1 MVGAL
6 FSMTGMVNENI
17 GIVVTGA
24 FLLAIILYII
34 FQSHKKAK
42 DDGLLYGVFFLIVY
56 VIEFSIP
63 IALFFWLPNQLENL
77 LGKYFPIKE
86 LARWIRWGE
95 IFIAGILF
103 IRSRKHAETRGLISF
118 LGHYA
123 LFFFAWYIDRWSGII
138 IIALPL
144 LFIYYYVMSRV
155 ALEIMPASNL
165 DDKKEKY
172 NRFNVFLSYTW
183 GLQQPIWKTP
193 SNTAQEAEKR
203 IDGAPSFIKAPG
215 MVWTHPHQVI
225 GITEGPK
232 FSVEGPGLIF
242 LKKGKQPFDVV
253 DLRDQS
259 CKSTIKAM
267 SRDGISFEAEVTASF
282 HVDREIWSKEKHQN
296 LRRANPILREGREID
311 RNSNGTFSYSHAR
324 VKSVL
329 SYRSKKFTA
338 DGREEIE
345 RWNDHVLNIA
355 EEAAREVLAE
365 RSIEDLWRAQENE
378 NSSAAE
384 EIISEMKNLI
394 NENLPANGIN
404 LIHAKA
410 FNFCF
415 KEGSINEKEEDHITE
430 QQLATWSVEWR
441 RQQAITLEN
450 GLAESER
457 IQNEARAYAHSILL
471 TAIAEGLQQARLI
484 HPNLPRYVIA
494 MRFVGALEK
503 MIEQQPETVDKLE
516 ARATLGNVKAHFLT
530 RPSGE

>member
-1 MVGAL
+1 M
-6 FSMTGMVNENI
+6 
-17 GIVVTGA
+17 
-24 FLLAIILYII
+24 
-34 FQSHKKAK
+34 
-42 DDGLLYGVFFLIVY
+42 
-56 VIEFSIP
+56 
-63 IALFFWLPNQLENL
+63 
-77 LGKYFPIKE
+77 
-86 LARWIRWGE
+86 
-95 IFIAGILF
+95 
-103 IRSRKHAETRGLISF
+103 
-118 LGHYA
+118 
-123 LFFFAWYIDRWSGII
+123 
-138 IIALPL
+138 
-144 LFIYYYVMSRV
+144 
-155 ALEIMPASNL
+155 
-165 DDKKEKY
+165 
-172 NRFNVFLSYTW
+172 
-183 GLQQPIWKTP
+183 
-193 SNTAQEAEKR
+193 
-203 IDGAPSFIKAPG
+203 
-215 MVWTHPHQVI
+215 
-225 GITEGPK
+225 
-232 FSVEGPGLIF
+232 
-242 LKKGKQPFDVV
+242 
-253 DLRDQS
+253 
-259 CKSTIKAM
+259 
-267 SRDGISFEAEVTASF
+267 
-282 HVDREIWSKEKHQN
+282 
-296 LRRANPILREGREID
+296 
-311 RNSNGTFSYSHAR
+311 
-324 VKSVL
+324 
-329 SYRSKKFTA
+329 
-338 DGREEIE
+338 
-345 RWNDHVLNIA
+345 
-355 EEAAREVLAE
+355 AE